1 MTPDR
6 HEMKVYIDKVIV
18 LYRKAED
25 TKAIFEKYK
34 PTHVIHLAAMVG
46 GLFKNMKYK
55 LDFLRENMLINDNVL
70 ETSKQYNV
78 RIWGKVR
85 N

>member
-1 MTPDR
+1 MTSILRDDSLVNVR
-6 HEMKVYIDKVIV
+6 NTEQ
-18 LYRKAED
+18 

-55 LDFLRENMLINDNVL
+55 LDFLRQNMLINDNIL
-70 ETSKQYNV
+70 ELSKEYEVSTLSCGSMVQ
-78 RIWGKVR
+78 
-85 N
+85 